1 MQGGS
6 IQRRR
11 LLTLV
16 AAMGG
21 AYAFKAV
28 AQTNFPNRPIKIIV
42 PFPAG
47 GAGDTAVRMV
57 TKSLADSM
65 GQQIVVDNKPG
76 GDGVIAAMELL
87 RSAPDGYTLMFGTAT
102 PLIYT
107 PLIRASKPPYD
118 PLADFSPVSMFSSF
132 TYFLHVHK
140 SVPAKNIQEFMA
152 YVRSNPGKVA
162 YGTGDSTSIVTMA
175 QMQLHAQLDMT
186 HIPYKGGAQAFADFA
201 AGRIQAMVGPLDLD
215 DKMQG
220 KSHPLA
226 VLQAKRSPL
235 RPDTPTLA
243 EIGFPKV
250 NILAWTGF
258 FAPAKTPQPILEQL
272 SSEMVKVFK
281 RPDLQDTF
289 LKMGSN
295 LEGSTPA
302 ALGAI
307 LKSQLPVW
315 KEAIQF
321 AKIPVE

>member
-1 MQGGS
+1 
-6 IQRRR
+6 
-11 LLTLV
+11 
-16 AAMGG
+16 
-21 AYAFKAV
+21 
-28 AQTNFPNRPIKIIV
+28 
-42 PFPAG
+42 
-47 GAGDTAVRMV
+47 
-57 TKSLADSM
+57 
-65 GQQIVVDNKPG
+65 
-76 GDGVIAAMELL
+76 
-87 RSAPDGYTLMFGTAT
+87 
-102 PLIYT
+102 
-107 PLIRASKPPYD
+107 
-118 PLADFSPVSMFSSF
+118 
-132 TYFLHVHK
+132 
-140 SVPAKNIQEFMA
+140 
-152 YVRSNPGKVA
+152 
-162 YGTGDSTSIVTMA
+162 
-175 QMQLHAQLDMT
+175 MT

-226 VLQAKRSPL
+226 VLQAKRSSL

-281 RPDLQDTF
+281 RPDLQDIF
-289 LKMGSN
+289 LKLGSN

-307 LKSQLPVW
+307 LKSQFPVW